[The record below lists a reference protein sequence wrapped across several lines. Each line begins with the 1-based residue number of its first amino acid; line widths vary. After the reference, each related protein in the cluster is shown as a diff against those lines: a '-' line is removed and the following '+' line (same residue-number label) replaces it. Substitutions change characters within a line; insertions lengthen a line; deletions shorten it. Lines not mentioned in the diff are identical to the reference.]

1 MVKSSVF
8 LAYKHGLLIFWLME
22 FTGGYEKQFIVYK
35 NQYLTGCSGKSVT
48 VKGKTLQHCAQ
59 VNLSNDTKL
68 TFT

>member
-8 LAYKHGLLIFWLME
+8 LAYKHGLLIFWLIE
-22 FTGGYEKQFIVYK
+22 FTGGYEKQF
-35 NQYLTGCSGKSVT
+35 
-48 VKGKTLQHCAQ
+48 GKTLQHCAQ